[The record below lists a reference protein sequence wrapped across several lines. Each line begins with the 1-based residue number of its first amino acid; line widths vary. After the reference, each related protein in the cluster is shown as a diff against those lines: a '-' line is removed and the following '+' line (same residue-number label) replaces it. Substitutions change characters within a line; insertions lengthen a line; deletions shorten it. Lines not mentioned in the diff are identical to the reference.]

1 MINQNGK
8 GDNMARNVDSIISD
22 VLSKFGFVFKFN
34 INMEKN
40 IAEIELSV
48 PVEGENRDW
57 FIGSKMELKNW

>member
-1 MINQNGK
+1 
-8 GDNMARNVDSIISD
+8 MARNVDSIISD